1 LALKIFVIALFIIIF
16 ELIAKLARLFI
27 SSGNKDTIQSN
38 IFFIILER
46 KNYKLNQYIKR
57 KIHKEKNKSK
67 ESLKIRSLK
76 TIFRTYHK
84 ELVDKLLKKSP
95 QTK

>member
-1 LALKIFVIALFIIIF
+1 LALKIFVIAIFIIIF
-16 ELIAKLARLFI
+16 ELIAKLTRLLI
-27 SSGNKDTIQSN
+27 SSGNKDTLQSN
-38 IFFIILER
+38 DFFILER

-67 ESLKIRSLK
+67 ESIKIRSLK

-84 ELVDKLLKKSP
+84 ELVDKLLKRNP